1 MEHPAGV
8 DPPAD
13 DAARCDRYTSS
24 DKGEDRPAP
33 TTDDRVAGKRP
44 MAVESTSAGAAPT
57 GAAAGPVMG
66 QGRLQTAKRPSAA
79 GLLELSMMM
88 TRRRRPRPWS
98 ADLATAPTS
107 HEATLVRLL
116 RIRLPCMLS
125 RHDQEERRR
134 RRRLGVLGDWSSLWC
149 TEALTYKFIRKNFL
163 FREV

>member
-79 GLLELSMMM
+79 GLLELSMTM

-98 ADLATAPTS
+98 ADPATAPTL
-107 HEATLVRLL
+107 HLATLVGLP
-116 RIRLPCMLS
+116 RIRLPRTSS
-125 RHDQEERRR
+125 RHGQEERRR
-134 RRRLGVLGDWSSLWC
+134 RWRLGELGDGSSLRC
-149 TEALTYKFIRKNFL
+149 TEAPFCKFIEKSLF